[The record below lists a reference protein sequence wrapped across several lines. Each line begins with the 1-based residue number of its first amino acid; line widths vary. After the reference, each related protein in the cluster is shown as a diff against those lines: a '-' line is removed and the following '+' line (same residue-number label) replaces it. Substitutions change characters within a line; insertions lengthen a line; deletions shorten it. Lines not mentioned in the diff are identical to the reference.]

1 MKGCLVVLS
10 GILRGNYIILEGPL
24 FILVAWSSWS
34 LPQRVMKL
42 CCMSRHQSLIMHAC
56 ILAYSCSYCNIVI
69 YILHAVS
76 TLQAIGDGGQ
86 GWGNCI
92 LYTLLSSEIR
102 KKLLQKMRRLF
113 GCPDCC
119 RDADHTNMTFSLNA
133 LLSSLMEGKVQQ
145 EFPIHLKPTTLCE
158 QCVILQHFT
167 LTIRVE
173 RPV

>member
-1 MKGCLVVLS
+1 MKRCLVVLS

-42 CCMSRHQSLIMHAC
+42 CCVSRHRSLIMHAC

-76 TLQAIGDGGQ
+76 TFQAIGDGGQ

-92 LYTLLSSEIR
+92 LYTSLSSEIR
-102 KKLLQKMRRLF
+102 KKLLYRRWEDYLAVLIAAKMQT
-113 GCPDCC
+113 
-119 RDADHTNMTFSLNA
+119 TNMTFNLNT

-145 EFPIHLKPTTLCE
+145 EFPISIWNPLLCANSVWFFGTTHWQLE
-158 QCVILQHFT
+158 
-167 LTIRVE
+167 
-173 RPV
+173 